1 MLFSPGWRAPVRQ
14 GEVLAVFTLGLL
26 LGGVLSAAVAWLLSG
41 LAAPLPSSARAMAIV
56 VVAALGAAREFG
68 LVRIPLPQNARQIP
82 QDVLQIRLRRGTL
95 QFGFELGTGVRTY
108 VSASSP
114 YVLALG
120 LLLSH
125 QGPAASL
132 LVGAAF
138 GAGRAL
144 SAALTH
150 LARDPARDAAV
161 SLRMPWIKS
170 ATALS
175 TLAALALL
183 LAPGTDRLG

>member
-26 LGGVLSAAVAWLLSG
+26 AGGTLSAAVVWLLSG
-41 LAAPLPSSARAMAIV
+41 LAAPLPPSGRAAAILG
-56 VVAALGAAREFG
+56 VAALGAARELG
-68 LVRIPLPQNARQIP
+68 VLRVPLPQNARQIP
-82 QDVLQIRLRRGTL
+82 PEVLQARLRRGSL

-114 YVLALG
+114 YVLALA

-125 QGPAASL
+125 QGLAATL
-132 LVGAAF
+132 ATGTAF

-144 SAALTH
+144 SAVLTY
-150 LARDPARDAAV
+150 LARDEHRGAALAV
-161 SLRMPWIKS
+161 RMPAVKT
-170 ATALS
+170 TAALAI
-175 TLAALALL
+175 LAALALL
-183 LAPGTDRLG
+183 LP

>member
-14 GEVLAVFTLGLL
+14 GDVLAVFTLGLL
-26 LGGVLSAAVAWLLSG
+26 LGGSLSATVIWLLSG
-41 LAAPLPSSARAMAIV
+41 LAAPLPASARTAAILG
-56 VVAALGAAREFG
+56 VAALGAAREFG

-82 QDVLQIRLRRGTL
+82 QEVLQIRLLRGSL

-125 QGPAASL
+125 QGLVVSL
-132 LVGAAF
+132 LTGTAF
-138 GAGRAL
+138 GTGRAL
-144 SAALTH
+144 SATLTY
-150 LARDPARDAAV
+150 LARDPDRDVAINT
-161 SLRMPWIKS
+161 RMPWIKTT
-170 ATALS
+170 TAMTS
-175 TLAALALL
+175 LAALALL
-183 LAPGTDRLG
+183 LLH

>member
-26 LGGVLSAAVAWLLSG
+26 LGGTLTAAVVWLMSG
-41 LAAPLPSSARAMAIV
+41 LSAPLPPPARTAAV
-56 VVAALGAAREFG
+56 LAVAGLGAAREAG

-82 QDVLQIRLRRGTL
+82 QDVLQTHLRLGAL

-108 VSASSP
+108 VSATAP

-120 LLLSH
+120 LLLAREDPLTTVLA
-125 QGPAASL
+125 GT
-132 LVGAAF
+132 AF

-144 SAALTH
+144 SALLTY
-150 LARDPARDAAV
+150 LARDERRDAAV
-161 SLRMPWIKS
+161 AARMAPVKT
-170 ATALS
+170 ATAVAS
-175 TLAALALL
+175 LAALALL
-183 LAPGTDRLG
+183 LP

>member
-26 LGGVLSAAVAWLLSG
+26 LGGTLSAAVIWLLSG
-41 LAAPLPSSARAMAIV
+41 LAAPLPPPVRT
-56 VVAALGAAREFG
+56 AAVLAAALLGAARELG
-68 LVRIPLPQNARQIP
+68 LVHLPLPQNARQIP
-82 QDVLQIRLRRGTL
+82 QEVLLTRLRRGSM

-125 QGPAASL
+125 QDPATTL
-132 LVGAAF
+132 LAGTAF

-144 SAALTH
+144 SSTLTY
-150 LARDPARDAAV
+150 LSRDPARSAAV
-161 SLRMPWIKS
+161 AVRLP
-170 ATALS
+170 ALTTTTALVLPL
-175 TLAALALL
+175 TLALL
-183 LAPGTDRLG
+183 LLT